1 MKTQYNIATG
11 ALLLLIVLNTQAN
24 SLTITEEAS
33 AFDDNKNRSSTFSYW
48 TRERIAKAPAI
59 VMIDNKKPSAPQ
71 KNSMAAFTHE
81 IPMSTKGG
89 SPAPDSSAI
98 HRQAFAEDWEKLE
111 TELGSLYLEN
121 AQSSNA
127 NNTKEEASANVV
139 AETSGAY
146 IYYEVNTVDALWK
159 IPPHKWIG
167 KFTFTTPEGDASCSA
182 TAISNNHI
190 VTAAHCVY
198 DTPYRNAFYTNKA
211 FTPAYRNGSA
221 PYGTFPVTSCR
232 VLAAW
237 KNLSG
242 SYNISTWTRY
252 DVAVC
257 NVGTNSIGQTLNAA
271 VGWAGRS
278 WGLPLQHVHFNA
290 GYPANDVNDDFLP
303 NPAQYLRACIAE
315 SFQYAL
321 DTLGSGC
328 FYGRGIS
335 GGPWLKNYAPA
346 KNRSTVNS
354 VNSGLFIGEHKLY
367 GARFTS
373 RNIKVLCDA
382 EGC

>member
-1 MKTQYNIATG
+1 MKTQYNITTG

-24 SLTITEEAS
+24 SLTVTEEAS
-33 AFDDNKNRSSTFSYW
+33 AFDDKNRSSTLFYW

-59 VMIDNKKPSAPQ
+59 MMIDNKKPSAP
-71 KNSMAAFTHE
+71 KKSSTTTALTNE
-81 IPMSTKGG
+81 VPMSTKGG
-89 SPAPDSSAI
+89 SPAPGSNAI
-98 HRQAFAEDWEKLE
+98 HRQAFAEDWKKLE
-111 TELGSLYLEN
+111 TEFGALYIES
-121 AQSSNA
+121 AQQSNA
-127 NNTKEEASANVV
+127 NNEDASANVL
-139 AETSGAY
+139 AGTSGVY
-146 IYYEVNTVDALWK
+146 INYDVNTVNALWK
-159 IPPHKWIG
+159 ILPHKWIG
-167 KFTFTTPEGDASCSA
+167 KFTFTTPEGDSSCSA

-198 DTPYRNAFYTNKA
+198 DTPSRNAFYTNKA
-211 FTPAYRNGSA
+211 FTPAYRNGNA
-221 PYGTFPVTSCR
+221 PYGTFPITSCR

-237 KNLSG
+237 KNLDGGYS
-242 SYNISTWTRY
+242 ISTWTRH

-257 NVGTNSIGQTLNAA
+257 NVSTNSIGQTLNAA

-278 WGLPLQHVHFNA
+278 WDLPSQQLHFNA
-290 GYPANDVNDDFLP
+290 GYPANDVNDNFLP
-303 NPAQYLRACIAE
+303 NPAQYLRACTAE
-315 SFQYAL
+315 SFQHTT

-346 KNRSTVNS
+346 KNQSTVNS
-354 VNSGLFIGEHKLY
+354 VNSGLFIGEHNLY

-382 EGC
+382 ESC

>member
-1 MKTQYNIATG
+1 MNIRDNIITG
-11 ALLLLIVLNTQAN
+11 ALLSLVTLHTQAA
-24 SLTITEEAS
+24 SPTVVEEFS
-33 AFDDNKNRSSTFSYW
+33 AADNGKSHSSTFSYW

-59 VMIDNKKPSAPQ
+59 IMIEKKKPSAP
-71 KNSMAAFTHE
+71 KKSSTTALTHE
-81 IPMSTKGG
+81 TPMSTNGG
-89 SPAPDSSAI
+89 SPAPDSNTI

-111 TELGSLYLEN
+111 TEFGNLYLEN
-121 AQSSNA
+121 EPLNA
-127 NNTKEEASANVV
+127 DSEDSLANVLTGT
-139 AETSGAY
+139 TSTY
-146 IYYEVNTVDALWK
+146 INYDINTFDVFWK
-159 IPPHKWIG
+159 AFPHKWIG

-242 SYNISTWTRY
+242 NYSISTWTPH

-257 NVGTNSIGQTLNAA
+257 NVGSNSIGQRLNAA

-278 WGLPLQHVHFNA
+278 WDLPSQQLHFNA

-303 NPAQYLRACIAE
+303 SPAQYLRACIAE
-315 SFQYAL
+315 SFQYVP

-335 GGPWLKNYAPA
+335 GGPWLRNYAPFQA
-346 KNRSTVNS
+346 QGNVNS
-354 VNSGLFIGEHKLY
+354 VNSGLFIGEHNLY
-367 GARFTS
+367 GAKFTN

>member
-1 MKTQYNIATG
+1 MKTQYNITTG

-24 SLTITEEAS
+24 SLTVTEEAS
-33 AFDDNKNRSSTFSYW
+33 AFDDKNRSSTLFYW

-59 VMIDNKKPSAPQ
+59 MMIDNKKPSAP
-71 KNSMAAFTHE
+71 KKSSTTALTHE
-81 IPMSTKGG
+81 VPMSTKGG
-89 SPAPDSSAI
+89 SPAPNSNAI
-98 HRQAFAEDWEKLE
+98 HRQAFAEDWKKLE
-111 TELGSLYLEN
+111 TEFGTLYIES
-121 AQSSNA
+121 AQQPNA
-127 NNTKEEASANVV
+127 NNEDASANVL
-139 AETSGAY
+139 AGTSGVY
-146 IYYEVNTVDALWK
+146 INYDVNTVNALWK
-159 IPPHKWIG
+159 ILPHKWIG
-167 KFTFTTPEGDASCSA
+167 KFTFTTPEGDSSCSA

-198 DTPYRNAFYTNKA
+198 DTPSRNAFYTNKA
-211 FTPAYRNGSA
+211 FTPAYRNGNA
-221 PYGTFPVTSCR
+221 PYGTFPITSCR

-242 SYNISTWTRY
+242 GYSISTWTRH

-257 NVGTNSIGQTLNAA
+257 NAGANSIGQTLNAA

-278 WGLPLQHVHFNA
+278 WDLPSQQLHFNA
-290 GYPANDVNDDFLP
+290 GYPANDVNDNFLP
-303 NPAQYLRACIAE
+303 NPAQYLRACTAE
-315 SFQYAL
+315 SFQYTT

-335 GGPWLKNYAPA
+335 GGPWLKNYAPD
-346 KNRSTVNS
+346 KNQSTVNS
-354 VNSGLFIGEHKLY
+354 VNSGLFIGEHNLY